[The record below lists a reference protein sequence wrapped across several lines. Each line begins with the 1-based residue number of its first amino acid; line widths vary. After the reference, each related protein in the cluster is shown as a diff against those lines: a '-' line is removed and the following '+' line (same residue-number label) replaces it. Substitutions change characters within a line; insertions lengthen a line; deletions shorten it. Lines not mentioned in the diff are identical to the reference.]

1 MKARASEAKKPKMNF
16 NEKMTKESVGESF
29 GMFCTSQCCKI
40 KASKISTKSI
50 NIFIVLILLTQ

>member
-29 GMFCTSQCCKI
+29 GIFCTSQCCKI

-50 NIFIVLILLTQ
+50 NIFIV